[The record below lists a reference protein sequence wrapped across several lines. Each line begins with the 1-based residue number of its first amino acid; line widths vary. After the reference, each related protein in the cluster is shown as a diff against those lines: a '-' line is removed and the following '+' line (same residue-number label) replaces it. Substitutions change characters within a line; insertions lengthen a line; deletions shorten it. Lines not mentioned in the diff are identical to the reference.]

1 MVDKNKMSKGVLFGV
16 LGVSCLVI
24 IIVALAAWLYFNAP
38 KKVKRNNW
46 KVEIFILLILM
57 IFVG

>member
-38 KKVKRNNW
+38 KKVKKEQKPRVRRTTG
-46 KVEIFILLILM
+46 KELDLKK
-57 IFVG
+57 